1 MHNLG
6 ENFSLKNFYLFKIG
20 AVRILVFVY
29 PRSIVRIAAVAIPAV
44 ACGRELP
51 QSPAVTAPSN

>member
-6 ENFSLKNFYLFKIG
+6 KNFSLKNFYLFKIG
-20 AVRILVFVY
+20 AVR
-29 PRSIVRIAAVAIPAV
+29 PQGIVRIGIMVIPAV

-51 QSPAVTAPSN
+51 QSASLTAPSI